1 MHIPRTLPSRRS
13 LLRMAGLGLPLAG
26 LARANLVHAAADPTS
41 INVEYGQRIGTFPR
55 VPSERD
61 TPIAWPIVA
70 DDFPDP
76 RGLLSE
82 DRTEVLLADPGVY
95 LITSTFTFEPGGGTV
110 RKVWFEGTTPEG
122 EWHAVGDG
130 NEVPP
135 VSGGR
140 ETTLVA
146 TLWLR
151 SDGKLRIRLLAY
163 HDSGGALKISDRP
176 YECHLH
182 VSYWSP

>member
-1 MHIPRTLPSRRS
+1 MRIRRAVPTRRS
-13 LLRMAGLGLPLAG
+13 LLRMAGLCLPLAG
-26 LARANLVHAAADPTS
+26 FARASQVHAAADPGS

-61 TPIAWPIVA
+61 APIAWPIVS

-95 LITSTFTFEPGGGTV
+95 LVTSTLTFGPGGGTV
-110 RKVWFEGTTPEG
+110 RKAWFEGTTPEG

-130 NEVPP
+130 NEVAP
-135 VSGGR
+135 VSGSR

-146 TLWLR
+146 TVWLR
-151 SDGKLRIRLLAY
+151 SGGNMRIRLLAF
-163 HDSGGALKISDRP
+163 HDSDGPLKISDRP

-182 VSYWSP
+182 VAYWSP